1 MNTMPTRAK
10 MIFYKGVK
18 ILKTISYPAAQTCL
32 AHIWEYP
39 PELFPKLQE
48 VYTDLIAI
56 LFPTGC
62 QYYVIWLK
70 GTRTSPAGARR
81 HMTDIKCN
89 QY

>member
-1 MNTMPTRAK
+1 MPTRAK
-10 MIFYKGVK
+10 MISYKGVK
-18 ILKTISYPAAQTCL
+18 ILKIISYPAAQTCV
-32 AHIWEYP
+32 AHIWEYPPP

-56 LFPTGC
+56 LSPTGY

-70 GTRTSPAGARR
+70 GTRTLPAGARR
-81 HMTDIKCN
+81 HRTDIKCN

>member
-1 MNTMPTRAK
+1 
-10 MIFYKGVK
+10 MIPYKGVK
-18 ILKTISYPAAQTCL
+18 ILKNYKPCRAAHT
-32 AHIWEYP
+32 

-48 VYTDLIAI
+48 VYTDLITN

-70 GTRTSPAGARR
+70 GTRTLPAGARR
-81 HMTDIKCN
+81 HRTDIKCN